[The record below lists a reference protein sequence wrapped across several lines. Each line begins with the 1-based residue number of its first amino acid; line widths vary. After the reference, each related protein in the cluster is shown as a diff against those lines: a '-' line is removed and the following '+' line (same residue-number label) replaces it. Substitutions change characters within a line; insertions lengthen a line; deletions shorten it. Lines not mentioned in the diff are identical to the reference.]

1 MKTNLASLTAFVA
14 TAGLALASSALT
26 ATPAE
31 AFSLSADPQFGT
43 TNGIGTG
50 ATATL
55 NFNFVDSA
63 AGVLLNL
70 GIVNTTGTYATAG
83 GATNSSL
90 VAVAFDVLDG
100 FSASLSSAAGSTFTQ
115 FWSGVDIS
123 GLHNGFD
130 YGISTPRNSFN
141 GGNANGGLYKNDST
155 TVSFLL
161 GGTGSM
167 TAAQTESAFLAGFKN
182 GSLSAG
188 VRFQQVAGSAVGT
201 SDKVM
206 AGLISEPTSEPVP
219 EPITMVGMG
228 MGLAGLVAA
237 RRKQGNKTTV

>member
-1 MKTNLASLTAFVA
+1 MKTNFAQSLTAFVA

-31 AFSLSADPQFGT
+31 AFSLYAHPDFGS
-43 TNGIGTG
+43 TNGTGTG

-55 NFNFVDSA
+55 NFNFAEST

-70 GIVNTTGTYATAG
+70 GIVNTTGTMTTKG
-83 GATNSSL
+83 GATDSSL
-90 VAVAFDVLDG
+90 VAVAFDVLNG
-100 FSASLSSAAGSTFTQ
+100 VSASLSSAAGTFNK
-115 FWSGVDIS
+115 FWSGVDMK

-130 YGISTPRNSFN
+130 YGISTPRNSFE
-141 GGNANGGLYKNDST
+141 GGNANGGLYTTQST

-161 GGTGSM
+161 KGTGSM
-167 TAAQTESAFLAGFKN
+167 TAAQTESAFLEGFKN
-182 GSLSAG
+182 GSLRAG
-188 VRFQQVAGSAVGT
+188 VRFQQVAGSEVGT
-201 SDKVM
+201 SEKIM
-206 AGLISEPTSEPVP
+206 AEPVP

-228 MGLAGLVAA
+228 LGLAGVVAA